1 MILRPFALLSFALL
15 LTHGA
20 SSQSPVFE
28 AADLHISPPRT
39 YHYFSGGL
47 LHNDHYLLHD
57 ATIVDLIATAY
68 GLDAENIQG
77 GPPWIERDHFDLVA
91 KAPPGTS
98 KAALRLML
106 RALLVERFGL
116 AVQDGVKPMP
126 AFVLSVGKTKPKI
139 KTAAGE
145 GASDCADKTPPAAA
159 GVVTQ
164 IVVACRNM
172 TMDTFAQQLHAMAG
186 GYLDKPVVNETNL
199 AGTWDFD
206 VKWTGRG
213 QLEQA
218 GSEGISIFDAVDKQ
232 LGMKLSLETAPRPVV
247 LVVRVNRSPTPNRAG
262 TEKVLPPAPPARFE
276 VATIKPSKPG
286 AEFDGRINGGQA
298 TLTGATMRFMMSYA
312 WDLNQNDSESLAGPK
327 WLDTDRFD
335 ILAKAGA
342 PVQGFDSPNGMIDPS
357 ELQEMMRAL
366 LVERFEIKSHM
377 EDRPVTAYTLLAVN
391 PKLQKADPNNRTV
404 CKEGPGADGKDPR
417 VASPILNRLVTCTNM
432 NMDEMGDEL
441 RLLASG
447 FIYNKVL
454 NATNL
459 DGRYDF
465 TLSFSS
471 ADRTTSA
478 AAAGPGGA
486 SADPNGALSVF
497 EALNRQLGL
506 KLKKEKRPMP
516 VLVIDQ
522 MEEKPTEN

>member
-139 KTAAGE
+139 KAAAGE
-145 GASDCADKTPPAAA
+145 GASDCADKTPPTAA

-172 TMDTFAQQLHAMAG
+172 TMDTFAQQLHGMAG

-232 LGMKLSLETAPRPVV
+232 LGMKLALETAPRPVA
-247 LVVRVNRSPTPNRAG
+247 LVVRVNRVPTPNAPG
-262 TEKVLPPAPPARFE
+262 TEKVLPPPPPARFE

-298 TLTGATMRFMMSYA
+298 TLTGATLRFMMSYA

-417 VASPILNRLVTCTNM
+417 VTTPILNRLVSCTNM

-454 NATNL
+454 NSTNL
-459 DGRYDF
+459 KDRYDF

-471 ADRTTSA
+471 VNRIANA
-478 AAAGPGGA
+478 AAAGPDGTA
-486 SADPNGALSVF
+486 SDPNGALSVF

>member
-1 MILRPFALLSFALL
+1 MILRPFTSLSLALL
-15 LTHGA
+15 LA
-20 SSQSPVFE
+20 QRAISQAPAFQ
-28 AADLHISPPRT
+28 AADLHLSPPRT

-47 LHNDHYLLHD
+47 LHEDRYLLHE
-57 ATIVDLIATAY
+57 ATIVDMIATAY
-68 GLDAENIQG
+68 GLDPENIQG

-91 KAPPGTS
+91 KSAPGTS
-98 KAALRLML
+98 KASLRLML

-116 AVQDGVKPMP
+116 AVEDGVKPMP
-126 AFVLSVGKTKPKI
+126 AFVLSVGKAKPKI
-139 KTAAGE
+139 RVSAGE
-145 GASDCADKTPPAAA
+145 GTSDCDDKTPPVAA

-172 TMDTFAQQLHAMAG
+172 TMDTFAQQLHGMAG
-186 GYLDKPVVNETNL
+186 GYLNKPVVNATNL
-199 AGTWDFD
+199 PGTWDFD

-232 LGMKLSLETAPRPVV
+232 LGLKLALETAPRPVA
-247 LVVRVNRSPTPNRAG
+247 LVKRVNRVPTANLPG
-262 TEKVLPPAPPARFE
+262 TEKVLPPPPPARFE
-276 VATIKPSKPG
+276 VATVKPSKPG
-286 AEFDGRINGGQA
+286 AQFDGRINGGQA
-298 TLTGATMRFMMSYA
+298 TLTGATLHFMMSYA
-312 WDLNQNDSESLAGPK
+312 WDLNESDSESLVGPK
-327 WLDTDRFD
+327 WLDTDHFD

-366 LVERFEIKSHM
+366 LVERFQIQSHT
-377 EDRPVTAYTLLAVN
+377 EDRPVTAYTLLATS
-391 PKLQKADPNNRTV
+391 PKLQKADPNSRTA

-417 VASPILNRLVTCTNM
+417 VTSPILNRLVSCTNM

-454 NATNL
+454 NGTNL
-459 DGRYDF
+459 KDRYDF

-471 ADRTTSA
+471 VNHMANA
-478 AAAGPGGA
+478 AAAGPDGTA
-486 SADPNGALSVF
+486 SDPNGALSVF
-497 EALNRQLGL
+497 DALNRQLGL

-516 VLVIDQ
+516 VLVVDQ
-522 MEEKPTEN
+522 IEEKPTEN